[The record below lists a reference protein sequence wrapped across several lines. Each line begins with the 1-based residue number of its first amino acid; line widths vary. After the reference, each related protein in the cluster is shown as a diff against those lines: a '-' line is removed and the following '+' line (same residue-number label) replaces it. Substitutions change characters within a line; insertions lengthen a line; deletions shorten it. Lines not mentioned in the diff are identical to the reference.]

1 MKCPFLVRKKSV
13 FDKEGKRISEELE
26 IQECIKNEC
35 MVYDGATKLCSL
47 LSANIK
53 SGILID
59 DLKGGIK
66 DLKKDM
72 AERAEGLSVVFS
84 TTVQTMQ
91 EAMISRFE
99 ILKKQNEIVVLGF
112 ERLIESFNGK
122 TDALSGKIGESAKN
136 LQELKEAYLAALSEH
151 GVKLAAALD
160 GLKDAMNDGLGSL
173 KSSLEARQE
182 VDARI
187 IDGQAQFQGEFKN
200 FAAEYS
206 RMTQRSEAAQ
216 TGYFEVI
223 RSTLDKTQATNQVGM
238 ETITAE
244 IGKAAAAVQD
254 IVKRLEV
261 LEAMAGGI
269 GGMSETVKTEI
280 SGLKSESANLL
291 AAVTAKF
298 DDLSRAFA
306 DTIKA
311 SDESLRNVVVDV
323 GTITENMK
331 TDLHDFRGAVVGKFD
346 DLSKNFGD
354 QLSKQEARLQDL
366 VTALDKAGRDLGEVT
381 RGEFTGFRS
390 EAAALVENLKAELL
404 KSLENLD
411 GVKAELAGL
420 RTGTQAAVE
429 SIQSEIARNME
440 SVVGIKMEVTGLRG
454 DASSLMGDVKTEIA
468 KNIETITKEITNLNA
483 ETRGALTNIQSG
495 MGKSEDL
502 FGQSGQQIKEMG
514 DAMRQLNRN
523 YLESLSKIA
532 GLTEGMRKGVEAV
545 GEGMQQSVLDLVGAM
560 KKEIS
565 SLESQYAKTFKD
577 IAQLAEKFED
587 LNKGIGGMTK
597 GVQKD
602 FKDLFDRQSQL
613 AENTREIL
621 KNIRE
626 YFEKDEARY
635 KAEQAEVRVKQALD
649 HFDRSTLYYY
659 RGNFE
664 LALNEIDKAIEINR
678 TAEYFNLKGLILSE
692 LGKADEAKK
701 AYQEALKLEP
711 NLAEIYNNLGL
722 LHLKAKKIEDAAIAF
737 QEALKRNVNYTL
749 AYVHLGKVLLEM
761 EKYDEAMQ
769 VFQKALDID
778 PGNQEAR
785 EAIALYKEGRLD
797 NKT

>member
-13 FDKEGKRISEELE
+13 FDKEGRRISEELE

-66 DLKKDM
+66 ELKKDM
-72 AERAEGLSVVFS
+72 AERAEGMSVVVS
-84 TTVQTMQ
+84 TTIQTMQ

-112 ERLIESFNGK
+112 DRLIESFNGK
-122 TDALSGKIGESAKN
+122 TDVLSGKIGESAKDM
-136 LQELKEAYLAALSEH
+136 QDLKESYLAALNEH
-151 GVKLAAALD
+151 GAKLAVALD
-160 GLKDAMNDGLGSL
+160 GLKESMNNGLGSL

-182 VDARI
+182 VDAKI
-187 IDGQAQFQGEFKN
+187 IDGQSQFHGEFKN
-200 FAAEYS
+200 FAAEYA
-206 RMTQRSEAAQ
+206 RMAQRSEAAQ
-216 TGYFEVI
+216 TGYFEVV
-223 RSTLDKTQATNQVGM
+223 RSVLEKSQATNQVGM

-254 IVKRLEV
+254 IVRRLEV

-291 AAVTAKF
+291 GAVTGKF
-298 DDLSRAFA
+298 DELARSFA
-306 DTIKA
+306 DTIKV
-311 SDESLRNVVVDV
+311 SDENMHNVIVDIGSV
-323 GTITENMK
+323 TENMK
-331 TDLHDFRGAVVGKFD
+331 ADLKEFRGAIVGKFD
-346 DLSKNFGD
+346 DLGKGFGD
-354 QLSKQEARLQDL
+354 QLAKQEARLQDL
-366 VTALDKAGRDLGEVT
+366 LTGLENAGRNLGEVMK
-381 RGEFTGFRS
+381 GEFTGFRAES
-390 EAAALVENLKAELL
+390 AARVENFKVELVKGLENLEGIKAELG
-404 KSLENLD
+404 N
-411 GVKAELAGL
+411 L
-420 RTGTQAAVE
+420 RTGTTAAVE
-429 SIQSEIARNME
+429 NIQGEIARSME
-440 SVVGIKMEVTGLRG
+440 SIVGIKMEVTGLRG
-454 DASSLMGDVKTEIA
+454 DASSIMGDVKSEIV
-468 KNIETITKEITNLNA
+468 KNIETITKEITNLGA
-483 ETRGALTNIQSG
+483 ETKGALVNIQSG

-502 FGQSGQQIKEMG
+502 FGQSGLQIKEMG
-514 DAMRQLNRN
+514 DAMHQLNRN

-532 GLTEGMRKGVEAV
+532 GLTEGMRRGVEAV

-560 KKEIS
+560 KKEIG

-577 IAQLAEKFED
+577 IAQLADKFED

-635 KAEQAEVRVKQALD
+635 KAEQAEQRVKLALD

-664 LALNEIDKAIEINR
+664 LALNEVDKAVEINR
-678 TAEYFNLKGLILSE
+678 TAEYLNLKGLILSE
-692 LGKADEAKK
+692 LGKNDEAKK
-701 AYQEALKLEP
+701 VYQEALKLEP

-722 LHLKAKKIEDAAIAF
+722 LHLKSKKIEDAAVAF

-769 VFQKALDID
+769 VFQRALDID
-778 PGNQEAR
+778 PANQEAR
-785 EAIALYKEGRLD
+785 EAIALYKEG
-797 NKT
+797 KIGG

>member
-13 FDKEGKRISEELE
+13 FDKEGRHISEELE

-59 DLKGGIK
+59 DLKSGIK

-72 AERAEGLSVVFS
+72 TERAEGMSVVVS
-84 TTVQTMQ
+84 TTIQTMQ

-112 ERLIESFNGK
+112 DRLFESFNGK
-122 TDALSGKIGESAKN
+122 TDALSGKIGESVKSM
-136 LQELKEAYLAALSEH
+136 QELKDSYLAALSEH
-151 GVKLAAALD
+151 GAKLATVLE
-160 GLKDAMNDGLGSL
+160 GLKESLNDGLGSL

-182 VDARI
+182 VDAKI
-187 IDGQAQFQGEFKN
+187 IDGQSQFQGEFKN
-200 FAAEYS
+200 FAAEYA
-206 RMTQRSEAAQ
+206 RMAQRSEAAQ
-216 TGYFEVI
+216 TGYFEVV
-223 RSTLDKTQATNQVGM
+223 RSVLEKSQATNQVGM

-244 IGKAAAAVQD
+244 IGKSAAAVQE
-254 IVKRLEV
+254 IVRRLEV
-261 LEAMAGGI
+261 LETMAGGI
-269 GGMSETVKTEI
+269 GGMSETVKNEI

-291 AAVTAKF
+291 TAVTGKF
-298 DDLSRAFA
+298 DELTRSFA
-306 DTIKA
+306 DTVKA
-311 SDESLRNVVVDV
+311 SDENMRNVIVDI
-323 GTITENMK
+323 GTVTESMK
-331 TDLHDFRGAVVGKFD
+331 TELKEFRGAIAGKFD
-346 DLSKNFGD
+346 ELGKGFGD
-354 QLSKQEARLQDL
+354 QVAKQEARLQELL
-366 VTALDKAGRDLGEVT
+366 VGLENAGRNLGEVMK
-381 RGEFTGFRS
+381 GEFTGFRS
-390 EAAALVENLKAELL
+390 ESTSLVENLKTEIVKGLGNLEGIKTELG
-404 KSLENLD
+404 N
-411 GVKAELAGL
+411 L
-420 RTGTQAAVE
+420 RTGTVAAVDN
-429 SIQSEIARNME
+429 IQGEIARSME
-440 SVVGIKMEVTGLRG
+440 SIVGIKMEVTGLRG
-454 DASSLMGDVKTEIA
+454 DATSIMGDLKSEIA
-468 KNIETITKEITNLNA
+468 KNIETITKEITNLGA
-483 ETRGALTNIQSG
+483 ETKGALVNIQSG

-502 FGQSGQQIKEMG
+502 FGQSGQQIMEMS

-560 KKEIS
+560 KKEIG

-577 IAQLAEKFED
+577 IAQLADKFED

-635 KAEQAEVRVKQALD
+635 KAVQAEQRFKQALD

-664 LALNEIDKAIEINR
+664 LALNEIDKAVEINR
-678 TAEYFNLKGLILSE
+678 TAEYLNLKGLILSE
-692 LGKADEAKK
+692 LGKNDEAKK
-701 AYQEALKLEP
+701 IYQEALKLEP

-722 LHLKAKKIEDAAIAF
+722 LHLKSKKIEDAAVAF

-769 VFQKALDID
+769 VFQRALDID
-778 PGNQEAR
+778 PANQEAR
-785 EAIALYKEGRLD
+785 EAIALYKEG
-797 NKT
+797 KIGG